1 MLEASSVRARHGEKE
16 ATCSVV
22 DAAGADAV
30 RPRERAAERSAHWYV
45 APSTLTLLQLSVQTF
60 VGITQ
65 IMHAF
70 EVCTWV
76 YSGFS
81 SFLLLS
87 KKKKKTVQYVVCD

>member
-45 APSTLTLLQLSVQTF
+45 ARPINFAPAFSANFSWYYTANACFFRCAPGFTLGS
-60 VGITQ
+60 
-65 IMHAF
+65 
-70 EVCTWV
+70 
-76 YSGFS
+76 
-81 SFLLLS
+81 LLS
-87 KKKKKTVQYVVCD
+87 KKEKKNSPVCGL